1 MSKKISPVEVLHYTG
16 PGGRDLADARRN
28 GLRDS
33 KAVARRHDF
42 ALAHNGHGATAFET
56 VRPLRVSQRGLNAL
70 SLVRLTTVKQS
81 GGK

>member
-16 PGGRDLADARRN
+16 PVGETWQMP
-28 GLRDS
+28 
-33 KAVARRHDF
+33 
-42 ALAHNGHGATAFET
+42 GATAFET